1 LSDRYCAGYFLELH
15 HLHAYAHGGEHSE
28 DNLTLRCRAHN
39 ALAAEEELGRDFV
52 EQKRDSVG
60 HEPFAMQV
68 LRESEA

>member
-15 HLHAYAHGGEHSE
+15 HLRAYAHGGEHSE

-52 EQKRDSVG
+52 EQRRDSLG
-60 HEPFAMQV
+60 HEPFARQV
-68 LRESEA
+68 LRESGA